1 VTYLSD
7 QQRAA
12 YDRDG
17 FVVLPDVFSP
27 SELAALRIESD
38 RLVDDLVNASLALG
52 EMSPRLDV
60 RTDGG
65 EAVLVKV
72 QPLSDVS
79 PPFASVA
86 NDERLL
92 GPMRELL
99 GCEPLLLEE
108 KLNGK
113 EPLDAD
119 LTGLALRAW
128 APEFPFHTD
137 LHYFVLDGYP
147 EETLSSAIAL
157 DDCTVE
163 NGALRFV
170 PGSHLNKE
178 WPIKKTWP
186 PDLEDGLFPEES
198 QVSLVCSAGTV
209 ILFHSRAAHA
219 SSPNRTDQP
228 RRLLIYSHFPA
239 THQVEPDARNRDLRV
254 AGQAHEE
261 RAAAVEGYTPVPV
274 RRSARAPEALAHPEG
289 A

>member
-7 QQRAA
+7 EQRAA
-12 YDRDG
+12 YERDG
-17 FVVLPDVFSP
+17 YVVLPDVFGP
-27 SELAALRIESD
+27 AELEELRAESD
-38 RLVDDLVNASLALG
+38 RLVDSLVNASLALG
-52 EMSPRLDV
+52 ELSPRLDI
-60 RTDGG
+60 RLAGDDP
-65 EAVLVKV
+65 VLVKV

-86 NDERLL
+86 HDNRLL

-119 LTGLALRAW
+119 LRHLGLRAW

-147 EETLSSAIAL
+147 EQTLSSAIAL

-178 WPIKKTWP
+178 WPIKKEWP

-198 QVSLVCSAGTV
+198 QVSLVCRAGTV

-228 RRLLIYSHFPA
+228 RRLLIYSHFPS
-239 THQVEPDARNRDLRV
+239 THPVEPDARNRDLRL
-254 AGQAHEE
+254 AGQAHEK
-261 RAAAVEGYTPVPV
+261 RAAAVVGYQPVPV
-274 RRSARAPEALAHPEG
+274 RRSARARS
-289 A
+289 